1 MRYLRDT
8 KERSFTEMN
17 PTILLV
23 DDDDSFKRLI
33 ERALSN
39 SQFKASLQYVW
50 NGQEAISYL
59 SRSEEF
65 KDEMKYPWPC
75 AVLLDLKMPRLNG
88 FEVLEWRLA
97 RLDLKEMPFVVLTS
111 SDLRQDKERA
121 LELGADHYFVK
132 PMSLQELTAIIDAL
146 EALCVK
152 PNPG

>member
-65 KDEMKYPWPC
+65 KDEVKYPWPC
-75 AVLLDLKMPRLNG
+75 VVLLDLRMPRVNG

-97 RLDLKEMPFVVLTS
+97 RLDLKEIPFVILTS

-146 EALCVK
+146 ETICVK
-152 PNPG
+152 PNPD